1 MISRKGFK
9 LENIDGVF
17 RKTYPIARRDHYG
30 LVNRWL
36 PEKSTREKYV
46 ELISKLHPGYILDA
60 KEIDGD
66 FIVDYKF
73 ITGIPAINI
82 FKDANTF
89 FDNTDYLLQFIND
102 AKKYFIDIY
111 PFVNHD
117 FNITNALYTKDNTW
131 IFIDTDEIDYATR
144 DQAKELYYNACNDLI
159 VRTLHINPEFRI
171 PEGYYKNSWLK
182 TYTSNRVSY
191 YAN

>member
-1 MISRKGFK
+1 MQ
-9 LENIDGVF
+9 
-17 RKTYPIARRDHYG
+17 
-30 LVNRWL
+30 
-36 PEKSTREKYV
+36 
-46 ELISKLHPGYILDA
+46 
-60 KEIDGD
+60 
-66 FIVDYKF
+66 
-73 ITGIPAINI
+73 I
-82 FKDANTF
+82 FF
-89 FDNTDYLLQFIND
+89 FDTTDYLLQFIND

-159 VRTLHINPEFRI
+159 VRTLHIKPEFRI

-182 TYTSNRVSY
+182 SYTNNRASY